1 MDRKKYMD
9 KNVSSGFDLD
19 LLFDQEMTI
28 NILKQKEGKIDKIN
42 KSHRTIQLPTI
53 SHQYQIL
60 DAYFMFLIK
69 RALLSIG
76 ERIQHFDVHSRA
88 TYFVS
93 LAQKAS
99 KEHLRISN
107 ARTMFQSSI
116 SCPQEE
122 LKWFID
128 GQQKKYGHLQKWF
141 NINVLIFLLIYR
153 IPEKCFYRCLSM
165 KDFLS

>member
-1 MDRKKYMD
+1 MTMNIFKQ
-9 KNVSSGFDLD
+9 NV
-19 LLFDQEMTI
+19 
-28 NILKQKEGKIDKIN
+28 GKIDKMN
-42 KSHRTIQLPTI
+42 KSHRTIHLPTI
-53 SHQYQIL
+53 SHQYQTMN
-60 DAYFMFLIK
+60 AYFMFLIK
-69 RALLSIG
+69 RPLLSKRD
-76 ERIQHFDVHSRA
+76 RIQHFDVHSRV

-122 LKWFID
+122 LKWFIN
-128 GQQKKYGHLQKWF
+128 GQQKKYGYLQKYS

-153 IPEKCFYRCLSM
+153 ILEKSVST
-165 KDFLS
+165 DVSP